1 MTSII
6 RVLILVVIMLAAA
19 CQPQQ
24 AEVVELPTL
33 AVLPTLTAS
42 NTPTNTPRNTDTP
55 TATNTPTPTN
65 TFTPTPT
72 LSVTASLTN
81 TPSITP
87 TATNT
92 PTSTAT
98 ATPPATATPNVPQII
113 SFTSSANNVQ
123 VNATIVLTWQAIA
136 DSARIDQ
143 LNSQGAVTQSFP
155 VSPSGQLSV
164 VIPGNTG
171 QQVIYRLVA
180 QRGGQEVS
188 TSIPITI
195 TCAIQWFFGAPP
207 AGSNV
212 GCPTAVGAIA
222 AGSYQPFE
230 RGFMIFVSAN
240 GLDKIY
246 GLQTQDNRYI
256 AYTDGWDGTTIVS
269 DSPPGGFFS
278 PQAMF
283 NWAYYNT
290 NAPVGA
296 WNGAI
301 GWATSNINNDVR
313 TIQFEQNSSAF
324 YIDAPGNIVFRFSG
338 GDSGTWT
345 RIK

>member
-1 MTSII
+1 
-6 RVLILVVIMLAAA
+6 
-19 CQPQQ
+19 
-24 AEVVELPTL
+24 
-33 AVLPTLTAS
+33 
-42 NTPTNTPRNTDTP
+42 
-55 TATNTPTPTN
+55 
-65 TFTPTPT
+65 
-72 LSVTASLTN
+72 
-81 TPSITP
+81 
-87 TATNT
+87 
-92 PTSTAT
+92 
-98 ATPPATATPNVPQII
+98 
-113 SFTSSANNVQ
+113 VQ
-123 VNATIVLTWQAIA
+123 VNTTIVLTWQAIA

-143 LNSQGAVTQSFP
+143 LNSQGAVTQTFP
-155 VSPSGQLSV
+155 VSASGQLSV

-171 QQVIYRLVA
+171 QQVIYRLSA
-180 QRGGQEVS
+180 QRAGQEVS

-195 TCAIQWFFGAPP
+195 TCAIQWFFGTPP

-230 RGFMIFVSAN
+230 RGFMIFTTAN

-256 AYTDGWDGTTIVS
+256 AYTDGWDGSTIVS
-269 DSPPGGFFS
+269 SSPPGGLFA

-283 NWAYYNT
+283 NWAYFNT

-296 WNGAI
+296 WNNAI
-301 GWATSNINNDVR
+301 GWATANINNDAR
-313 TIQFEQNSSAF
+313 TIQFEQNSLAF
-324 YIDAPGNIVFRFSG
+324 YMDAPGNIVFRFSG

>member
-6 RVLILVVIMLAAA
+6 RVLILVVILVATA
-19 CQPQQ
+19 CQPQP
-24 AEVVELPTL
+24 VSVGELPTL
-33 AVLPTLTAS
+33 VVLPTLTPS
-42 NTPTNTPRNTDTP
+42 NTPTNTPLDTDTP

-65 TFTPTPT
+65 TFTPTAT
-72 LSVTASLTN
+72 LSVTASRTW

-87 TATNT
+87 TASNT

-98 ATPPATATPNVPQII
+98 ATPPATATPNAPQII

-123 VNATIVLTWQAIA
+123 VNTTIVLTWQAIA

-143 LNSQGAVTQSFP
+143 LNSQGAVTQTFP

-180 QRGGQEVS
+180 QRAGQEVS
-188 TSIPITI
+188 ISIPITI

-230 RGFMIFVSAN
+230 RGFMIFVTAN
-240 GLDKIY
+240 ALDKIY

-256 AYTDGWDGTTIVS
+256 AYNDGWNGSTIVS
-269 DSPPGGFFS
+269 DSPPSGFFS

-296 WNGAI
+296 WNSAI
-301 GWATSNINNDVR
+301 GWATANINNDQR
-313 TIQFEQNSSAF
+313 TIQFEQNSTAF
-324 YIDAPGNIVFRFSG
+324 YLDAPGNIVFRFSG